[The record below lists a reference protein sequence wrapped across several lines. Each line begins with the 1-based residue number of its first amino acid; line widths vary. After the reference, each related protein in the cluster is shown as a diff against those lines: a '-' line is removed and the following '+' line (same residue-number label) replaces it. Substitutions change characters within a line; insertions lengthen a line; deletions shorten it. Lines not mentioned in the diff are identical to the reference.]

1 MQLYMLDIEYGL
13 STNCAPNDVL
23 ITLGNTSA
31 QSLTITSKVGFQTMI
46 FINFDQNDLST

>member
-23 ITLGNTSA
+23 ITLGNTSVENKELECA
-31 QSLTITSKVGFQTMI
+31 IAYNNIESF
-46 FINFDQNDLST
+46 LSTLIKTI